1 MSSAFERSRVPEQ
14 TNDTGSEIEEVTAV
28 LREWGRSG
36 ATSYPEGQEQ
46 QQQQQESFSRDTAG
60 VSPAAATKSEEE
72 KRREV
77 AQALQQVQAAL
88 HSAESKLE
96 DIPNLPSARP
106 KREVLVQSPFTVG
119 CCLPS

>member
-1 MSSAFERSRVPEQ
+1 MGSTSDRNRVPGNATE
-14 TNDTGSEIEEVTAV
+14 TPAEFEEVTAV
-28 LREWGRSG
+28 LREWGRP
-36 ATSYPEGQEQ
+36 TSPSDTQAQ
-46 QQQQQESFSRDTAG
+46 QQRASSSRAATG

-77 AQALQQVQAAL
+77 AQALLQVQAAI

-106 KREVLVQSPFTVG
+106 KQQVLVRVFHT
-119 CCLPS
+119 